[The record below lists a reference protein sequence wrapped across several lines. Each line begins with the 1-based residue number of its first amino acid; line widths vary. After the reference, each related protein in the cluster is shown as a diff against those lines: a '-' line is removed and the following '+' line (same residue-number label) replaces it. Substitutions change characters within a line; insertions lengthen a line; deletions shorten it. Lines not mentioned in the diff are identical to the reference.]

1 MTDPKAWFRTVELS
15 DGSYQIIYRDAI
27 AFVKT
32 KDQIIP
38 KALSLRTE
46 YLASQP
52 DDDSPLP

>member
-1 MTDPKAWFRTVELS
+1 MTDQAWFRTIELS

-27 AFVKT
+27 AFAKT

-38 KALSLRTE
+38 TALNLRNE
-46 YLASQP
+46 YRADQL